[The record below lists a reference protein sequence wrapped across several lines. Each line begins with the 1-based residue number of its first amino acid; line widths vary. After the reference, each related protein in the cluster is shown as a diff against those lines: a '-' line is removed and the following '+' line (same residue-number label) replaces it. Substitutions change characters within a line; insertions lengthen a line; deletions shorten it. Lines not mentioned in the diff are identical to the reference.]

1 MNTYRSLSVRISAL
15 TASLLLVAVSACSSQ
30 NTSYT
35 MIDSPEDSSIPSA
48 KRVSARIVI
57 PKGRARQE
65 VIATLERAAREL
77 SDKTNADAA
86 MVFAYRPG
94 DPTDGMFTV
103 GRAVYAPGGK
113 WESATSNESKSTT
126 TELGE
131 LYFSLEKQLPTNSEI
146 ITLKSAYSDYVAV
159 SNEHGSWNDVN
170 IIARVENGTK
180 AEVLEIR
187 KQPIG
192 NQELVRF
199 RVRVQSSMPTEG
211 WVHAFDAGYK

>member
-1 MNTYRSLSVRISAL
+1 MKVLFSA
-15 TASLLLVAVSACSSQ
+15 LLLVGLSACSSQ
-30 NTSYT
+30 DSSYT
-35 MIDSPEDSSIPSA
+35 MVGAPANSSIPGA
-48 KRVSARIVI
+48 KRVSAKIVI
-57 PKGRARQE
+57 PEGRARQE

-103 GRAVYAPGGK
+103 GRAMYAPGGK
-113 WESATSNESKSTT
+113 WESATSNESKSIT

-131 LYFSLEKQLPTNSEI
+131 LYFSPKKRQPANSEI
-146 ITLKSAYSDYVAV
+146 VTLKSGYLDYVAV
-159 SNEHGSWNDVN
+159 SNEYGSWNDGN
-170 IIARVENGTK
+170 IIARVNNGTK
-180 AEVLEIR
+180 AEILEIR

-199 RVRVQSSMPTEG
+199 RVRIQSSTPAEG
-211 WVHAFDAGYK
+211 WVHSFDAGYK